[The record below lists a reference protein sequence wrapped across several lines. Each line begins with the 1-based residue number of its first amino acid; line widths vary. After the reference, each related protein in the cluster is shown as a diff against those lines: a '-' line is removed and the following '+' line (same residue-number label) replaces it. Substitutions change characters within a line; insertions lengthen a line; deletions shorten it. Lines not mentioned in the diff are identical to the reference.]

1 MGRLPLCYPHHS
13 LQVEAASAA
22 KAELQQGK
30 SDTAKAVADAMLQG
44 DASARHAHE
53 AQQQA
58 AQMRLQLQEAQGA
71 AAQAEAAR

>member
-1 MGRLPLCYPHHS
+1 M
-13 LQVEAASAA
+13 QVEAANVT

-30 SDTAKAVADAMLQG
+30 LETAKAVADAMLQA
-44 DASARHAHE
+44 DASVRHAHE

-58 AQMRLQLQEAQGA
+58 AQMRLQLQEAQRA